1 MITNTVFTGDVKKEE
16 VIDHKNKIIDK
27 YLIENVLSIYLDEYR
42 FVKKAVLIDQNRYD
56 AYVKVGAYPYTAK
69 KTFNYVTST
78 SISLLL
84 SQVSYI
90 FVAQLI
96 KDNAFHE
103 LDGLSLRSFLQMRD
117 NGDLLFTKNNFT
129 FRKKIRINE
138 EVKFTMEL
146 TAIKRMGNFVCGK
159 FNLCIPGML
168 KGDAM
173 LLAGPLDKYIK

>member
-1 MITNTVFTGDVKKEE
+1 MIINTAVKNYDKEAA
-16 VIDHKNKIIDK
+16 VMDHKNKLIDK
-27 YLIENVLSIYLDEYR
+27 CLIENVLSIYLDEYR
-42 FVKKAVLIDQNRYD
+42 FVKKAVLIDQNRCD

-90 FVAQLI
+90 FIAQLI
-96 KDNAFHE
+96 KDNAFPE
-103 LDGLSLRSFLQMRD
+103 LEGLSLRSFLQMRD

-129 FRKKIRINE
+129 FRKKVEIDE
-138 EVKFTMEL
+138 EVRFSMEL
-146 TAIKRMGNFVCGK
+146 TASKRMSNFVCGK
-159 FNLCIPGML
+159 FNLCIPGRL
-168 KGDAM
+168 EGDAM

>member
-1 MITNTVFTGDVKKEE
+1 MIINTAFADYVKKEA
-16 VIDHKNKIIDK
+16 VIDHENKMIDK
-27 YLIENVLSIYLDEYR
+27 RLIENVLSIYLDEYR
-42 FVKKAVLIDQNRYD
+42 FVKKAVLIDQNRCD

-96 KDNAFHE
+96 KNNAFPE

-146 TAIKRMGNFVCGK
+146 TARKRMGNFVCGK
-159 FNLCIPGML
+159 FNLCIPGKL

>member
-1 MITNTVFTGDVKKEE
+1 MIINTAFKNYDKEE
-16 VIDHKNKIIDK
+16 AVIDHKNKLIDNC
-27 YLIENVLSIYLDEYR
+27 LIENVLSIYLDEYR
-42 FVKKAVLIDQNRYD
+42 FVRKAVLIDQNRCD

-96 KDNAFHE
+96 KDNAFPE

-129 FRKKIRINE
+129 FRKKVKIDE
-138 EVKFTMEL
+138 EVRFTMEL
-146 TAIKRMGNFVCGK
+146 TARKRMSNFVCGK
-159 FNLCIPGML
+159 FNLCIPGRL